1 MGRTGRRVERM
12 DERRLRSIPLF
23 ASLSDRDRRQVA
35 YWTDEIDIGEG
46 ERLVNQGAFAHEF
59 FAILEGEAE
68 VTREDQHLAD
78 LGPGDFFGE
87 IALET
92 DDRRTATVTAKSPMK
107 LVVMFG
113 RDFRQMETS
122 MPQVAAQIKDA
133 IEERR
138 KR

>member
-1 MGRTGRRVERM
+1 M
-12 DERRLRSIPLF
+12 DEGRLRSIPLF
-23 ASLSDRDRRQVA
+23 AALSERERKQVA
-35 YWTDEIDIGEG
+35 HWADEIDIGEG

-59 FAILEGEAE
+59 FVILEGEAE
-68 VTREDQHLAD
+68 VSREDQHLAD

-92 DDRRTATVTAKSPMK
+92 DDRRTATVTAKSLMK
-107 LVVMFG
+107 VVVMFG

-122 MPQVAAQIKDA
+122 MPQVADQIKQA